1 MKILKISFYFIL
13 ALFLCSAYGQ
23 QSGDTDSET
32 LSLYDGTIDNQFEY
46 VIRRSNRYQEYKV
59 VKTDWL
65 YTLKAHTMDS
75 LQALET
81 RLDSTLTVIE
91 SQNKTIGGLQSEL
104 DTTKSDLAQTN
115 EEKDNIS
122 LLGIPMSKGLYK
134 IVMWSIVAGLLV
146 LLVAFIIKFKNS
158 NAVTRATKKALQE
171 MDEEF
176 EEHRRTALEREQKVR
191 RQLQDEINKQ
201 KS

>member
-13 ALFLCSAYGQ
+13 ALSLCSAYGQ

-134 IVMWSIVAGLLV
+134 IVMWSIVGGLLV